1 MDVSPIQRMAMTAS
15 SAVRPA
21 EPAKDAPAVGPTPQA
36 HSASADQEAMAA
48 RAQARMHVEVSWHP
62 SSLGY
67 VTRVVDQHTGE
78 ILIQTPP
85 EQVLIMVQKV
95 IERLEGGNG

>member
-15 SAVRPA
+15 SVVARVA
-21 EPAKDAPAVGPTPQA
+21 ATEDAPAVAPTPQA
-36 HSASADQEAMAA
+36 RPAAADQEAMSA
-48 RAQARMHVEVSWHP
+48 RAQARMHVEVNWHP
-62 SSLGY
+62 ASLGY

-78 ILIQTPP
+78 TLMQTPP

-95 IERLEGGNG
+95 IERLEGGNR